1 MNDYQSNTL
10 KVQKQTFGDASLEKT
25 VKEVVDHL
33 VKSVFENLDDVQK
46 KHRGR
51 RGKDRREKHS
61 VIKKSNVIDNYEEGV
76 SQDEIAEK
84 YNINR
89 SLVS

>member
-1 MNDYQSNTL
+1 M
-10 KVQKQTFGDASLEKT
+10 VQKQMFGNASLKKT

-33 VKSVFENLDDVQK
+33 VKSVSENLEDVQK
-46 KHRGR
+46 KHSGR
-51 RGKDRREKHS
+51 HRKDRCEKHS
-61 VIKKSNVIDNYEEGV
+61 VIKKSNIVDDCEEGV

>member
-1 MNDYQSNTL
+1 M
-10 KVQKQTFGDASLEKT
+10 FGDASLGKT

-33 VKSVFENLDDVQK
+33 VKSVFENLEDVQK
-46 KHRGR
+46 NHSGR
-51 RGKDRREKHS
+51 RGKDRREKYS
-61 VIKKSNVIDNYEEGV
+61 AIKKSNIIDDYEEGV

-89 SLVS
+89 SLTS